1 MFDRFPVNTL
11 LCWPADPQ
19 PASGHS
25 AVVASGP
32 RERGSVDGTAQSSR
46 STAVRGPHRPS
57 LLYVVKQLELAVRSH
72 LDDIVAAAGITALQY
87 TALTVLD
94 HHDGLS
100 LAQLARNS
108 FVTPQSVADLVGNLE
123 RNGLVRRDRNP
134 QNRRELVVSLTP
146 QGRKLL
152 ATYAHA
158 VAALE
163 ATMTSGLTPEQISA
177 FRNHLDSCRIALGG

>member
-1 MFDRFPVNTL
+1 VDVTARS
-11 LCWPADPQ
+11 
-19 PASGHS
+19 SG
-25 AVVASGP
+25 
-32 RERGSVDGTAQSSR
+32 
-46 STAVRGPHRPS
+46 STAVRGSHRPS
-57 LLYVVKQLELAVRSH
+57 LLYVIKQLELAVRSH

-108 FVTPQSVADLVGNLE
+108 FVTPQSVADLVANLE

-134 QNRRELVVSLTP
+134 QNRRELIVSLTP
-146 QGRKLL
+146 PGRKLL
-152 ATYAHA
+152 TTHAHA

-163 ATMTSGLTPEQISA
+163 ATMTSGLTPEQVSV
-177 FRNHLDSCRIALGG
+177 FRNSLDSCRVALGG